1 MSNENEFQINERQMD
16 SIMKDAIE
24 FAGIGLYRYKFDG
37 TVLFM
42 NRCAMRI
49 FDIEDKFPDPSA
61 VAGKNISDLI
71 TYTGPKGFLRKEVRK
86 HRRIHS
92 LEDNFRTLSGINK
105 WVEHDLYLVRD
116 SETGKEA
123 IQAIMYDITE
133 RKHAEERIEHLNLV
147 LRTIRN
153 LNQLITR
160 EKDRDRLIKR
170 TCETLLE
177 TRGYYTAWV
186 VILDES
192 GRFVTAAE
200 AGLGKNFISMIIKL
214 KRGKLT
220 DCNRRVLK
228 QSEVVVTEDP
238 VSACRDCPLAN
249 KYHGRGA
256 MSVRLEYKEKV
267 YGILSVSI
275 PADLTLDNEERY
287 LFKEVAGDIA
297 FAFYN
302 IELEEKHKHSEE
314 KLRKSEERFRDIS
327 ENALEWVWECDVN
340 GKYTY
345 TNKIVKKI
353 LGYKPEEILKKHFY
367 DLFHPEDRK
376 ELKKAAFEVFAKK
389 QPFHEFINRA
399 RHKNGKTVW
408 LSTCGVPILDKKG
421 NLIGY
426 RGADTDIT
434 QRREAEE
441 ALAKERNLLRTLI
454 DNLPDDIYIKDTD
467 SRFVLVNNA
476 TVFSLGATTSDEV
489 IGNTDFDFKPHELAE
504 LHHAD
509 EQRIIKSGQPM
520 INRVEPA
527 IDPAGNR
534 VWYSTTKVPLRNNSG
549 KIIGL
554 VGIGKDITERKQ
566 SDKALRESE
575 EKYRTLFEESK
586 DVIFIC
592 TPDGKF
598 LDINPAGVKL
608 FGYSSEEEILKIN
621 IDKELYFDSSIRKAV
636 KRNLDQQGFVKNY
649 EILLKR
655 KDGQHITVV
664 MTANTVMDEN
674 GKVAAYR
681 GIMRDITERKKME
694 QQLIQAQKMES
705 IGTLAGGIAHD
716 FNNIL
721 CSILGFASLMKIK
734 ISKDHQ
740 FFNYIDTIEKSAQR
754 AAELT
759 NQLLAFSRG
768 GKYVLEPI
776 NLNSIVNDILKI
788 ITQTF
793 DRSIEIETYLYDQ
806 LPTIEVDSGQIHQ
819 AVMNLCLNAR
829 DAMLDGGKLIIETD
843 EVMLTEEYIK
853 THMGARQ
860 GRYVILSVID
870 TGIGIAK
877 ETQHRIFEPF
887 FTTKETGE
895 GTGLGLAM
903 VYGVVKNHGG
913 YVSVYSEKDEGT
925 TFKVYLPVS
934 GKPKAKR
941 LEEDIEM
948 RGGDELILIVDD
960 EESIRFLAK
969 DILEGHGYTVLLA
982 ENGAEAINVYTKKR
996 DEIDLV
1002 ILDIVMP
1009 KMGGKKT
1016 FLRLKKIN
1024 PEVKV
1029 LLSTGYSQ
1037 NGKAKEILD
1046 SGVKGFIQK
1055 PYQVNKLLSKVRS
1068 VLDKK
1073 M

>member
-105 WVEHDLYLVRD
+105 WVEHDLYVVRD
-116 SETGKEA
+116 SETGEEA
-123 IQAIMYDITE
+123 IQAIMY
-133 RKHAEERIEHLNLV
+133 
-147 LRTIRN
+147 
-153 LNQLITR
+153 
-160 EKDRDRLIKR
+160 
-170 TCETLLE
+170 
-177 TRGYYTAWV
+177 
-186 VILDES
+186 
-192 GRFVTAAE
+192 
-200 AGLGKNFISMIIKL
+200 
-214 KRGKLT
+214 
-220 DCNRRVLK
+220 
-228 QSEVVVTEDP
+228 
-238 VSACRDCPLAN
+238 
-249 KYHGRGA
+249 
-256 MSVRLEYKEKV
+256 
-267 YGILSVSI
+267 
-275 PADLTLDNEERY
+275 
-287 LFKEVAGDIA
+287 
-297 FAFYN
+297 
-302 IELEEKHKHSEE
+302 
-314 KLRKSEERFRDIS
+314 
-327 ENALEWVWECDVN
+327 
-340 GKYTY
+340 
-345 TNKIVKKI
+345 
-353 LGYKPEEILKKHFY
+353 
-367 DLFHPEDRK
+367 
-376 ELKKAAFEVFAKK
+376 
-389 QPFHEFINRA
+389 
-399 RHKNGKTVW
+399 
-408 LSTCGVPILDKKG
+408 
-421 NLIGY
+421 
-426 RGADTDIT
+426 
-434 QRREAEE
+434 
-441 ALAKERNLLRTLI
+441 
-454 DNLPDDIYIKDTD
+454 
-467 SRFVLVNNA
+467 
-476 TVFSLGATTSDEV
+476 
-489 IGNTDFDFKPHELAE
+489 
-504 LHHAD
+504 
-509 EQRIIKSGQPM
+509 
-520 INRVEPA
+520 
-527 IDPAGNR
+527 
-534 VWYSTTKVPLRNNSG
+534 
-549 KIIGL
+549 
-554 VGIGKDITERKQ
+554 DITERKQ

-649 EILLKR
+649 DILLKR

-694 QQLIQAQKMES
+694 QQLIQAQKMEN

-734 ISKDHQ
+734 ISKDHP

-776 NLNSIVNDILKI
+776 NLNSIGNDILKI

-843 EVMLTEEYIK
+843 EVTLTEEYIK

-860 GRYVILSVID
+860 GRYVILSVTD

-877 ETQHRIFEPF
+877 EAQHRIFEPF
-887 FTTKETGE
+887 FTTKETGK

-969 DILEGHGYTVLLA
+969 DILEGHGYTVLSA
-982 ENGAEAINVYTKKR
+982 ENGAKAINVYTKNR

-1009 KMGGKKT
+1009 KMGGEKT

-1037 NGKAKEILD
+1037 NGKAKKILD